1 MSPIFAEMADP
12 ALDCPPMTGV
22 VRSLA
27 LALVVVPLLV
37 GCGQTS
43 SPAPSPPASVPPS
56 TTAGPTPAES
66 GPAALELI
74 AGSEPLAPGRYTR
87 TSFQPRIAFELDE
100 GWFTGTLASGFFDVQ
115 QQQGTPDVI
124 AVQFGNVSGVVQ
136 GTPAPIAPRTADAVA
151 LAIAGNPALTVL
163 GESESRLGGLSG
175 YTVEVENAGSAHAPI
190 LDVPVGRLGIDPG
203 RRLWIS
209 VFDTTTG
216 VLAVMVGGSV
226 ADWDHALAVA
236 EPVLESIVIGD

>member
-1 MSPIFAEMADP
+1 MSN
-12 ALDCPPMTGV
+12 L

-27 LALVVVPLLV
+27 IAAVAIPLLA

-43 SPAPSPPASVPPS
+43 SPPPS
-56 TTAGPTPAES
+56 TGSDQLPSASAAPS
-66 GPAALELI
+66 GPPALELA

-87 TSFQPRIAFELDE
+87 ASFQPRIVFELGE

-115 QQQGTPDVI
+115 QQQDGPDVI
-124 AVQFGNVSGVVQ
+124 AVQFGNVTGVVH
-136 GTPAPIAPRTADAVA
+136 GTPTLMEPRTADAAA

-175 YTVEVENAGSAHAPI
+175 YTVEVENAGPSHAPI
-190 LDVPVGRLGIDPG
+190 LDVPVGRLGIDAD

-209 VFDTTTG
+209 LFDTSGGILT
-216 VLAVMVGGSV
+216 VMVGGSV